1 MANVSVDQLAAEIA
15 KGLAEY
21 SQDVVEKVNVSSEK
35 VGKAAVK
42 KLKKTSPRRPP
53 PVGGKY
59 AKSWAMKTEPEVGQP
74 HKRIVH
80 VKAPHYRLTHLLEH
94 GHAKVGGGRVEGR
107 PHIRPAEEQVIKD
120 FVQEVEEAIKRG

>member
-1 MANVSVDQLAAEIA
+1 MAKIKIDQLAAEIA

-42 KLKKTSPRRPP
+42 RLKQTSPKRY
-53 PVGGKY
+53 GNY

-80 VKAPHYRLTHLLEH
+80 VKAPHYRLTHLLEY

-107 PHIRPAEEQVIKD
+107 PHIRPAEEMVIEE
-120 FVQEVEEAIKRG
+120 FVKEVEEAIKRG

>member
-1 MANVSVDQLAAEIA
+1 MAKIKIDQLAAEIA

-21 SQDVVEKVNVSSEK
+21 SQEVVEKVNVSSEK

-42 KLKKTSPRRPP
+42 RLKQTSPKRY
-53 PVGGKY
+53 GKY

-94 GHAKVGGGRVEGR
+94 GHAKKGGGRVEGK
-107 PHIRPAEEQVIKD
+107 PHIRPAEEQVIKE
-120 FVQEVEEAIKRG
+120 FMAEVEEAIKRG

>member
-1 MANVSVDQLAAEIA
+1 MANISIDQLAAEIA

-42 KLKKTSPRRPP
+42 RLKQTSPKRY
-53 PVGGKY
+53 GNY

-94 GHAKVGGGRVEGR
+94 GHAKVGGGRVEGI
-107 PHIRPAEEQVIKD
+107 PHVRPAEEEVIRE
-120 FVQEVEEAIKRG
+120 FTREVEEAIKRG